1 MRAAAREYPE
11 TRLRVGP
18 MDRGNGMR
26 VPMTVGPWMT
36 APGGEQT
43 AAALGVIVDD
53 AIGIEVHNQRP
64 AGTHSVTTELSL
76 DVVFPPPWPGP
87 ELVAT
92 SRLAGAGPADGVS
105 RGEVR
110 DGDGRVVAIA
120 SGRSRFVPAIGIHAD
135 VAEVERE
142 PPDRIEPAD
151 HRTILEVLD
160 ISDLG
165 RSLILG
171 FGGDADT
178 GPRLPPPI
186 GQPSAENRVPAPRPT
201 ADDWP
206 AQVAA
211 AVSHDGKAAGA
222 ALAEG
227 AAPAA
232 GTAPAAGPGPS
243 APPASPMT
251 AQLVVPPV
259 EAFGNASGTM
269 HGGLLFAGTDL
280 AAAGLAGALGP
291 QGAADYTTSLRLNL
305 LRPALLGEPVIFTAS
320 VVNRGRSVSV
330 YRVVSHGSAGRPY
343 TVATVTRSRLP

>member
-18 MDRGNGMR
+18 MDRGDGMR
-26 VPMTVGPWMT
+26 VPMAVGPWMT

-43 AAALGVIVDD
+43 VAALGVIIDD

-64 AGTHSVTTELSL
+64 AGTHSVTTELSV

-120 SGRSRFVPAIGIHAD
+120 SGRSRFVPATGIHAG

-142 PPDRIEPAD
+142 PPERIEPAD
-151 HRTILEVLD
+151 HRTILQVLD
-160 ISDLG
+160 IADLG

-171 FGGDADT
+171 FGGDADP
-178 GPRLPPPI
+178 GLRRPPSV
-186 GQPSAENRVPAPRPT
+186 GGPSAEAFVPAPRPT

-211 AVSHDGKAAGA
+211 AVAHNGKAAGA
-222 ALAEG
+222 VLAG
-227 AAPAA
+227 GPA
-232 GTAPAAGPGPS
+232 PS
-243 APPASPMT
+243 ATPAPPTT
-251 AQLVVPPV
+251 AQLIVPPL
-259 EAFGNASGTM
+259 EAFGNGSGTM

-291 QGAADYTTSLRLNL
+291 RAAADYTTSLRINL
-305 LRPALLGEPVIFTAS
+305 LRPALLSEPVIFTAS

-343 TVATVTRSRLP
+343 TVATVTRSSRP